1 VSSVESAIACS
12 SPRVGIGLEAD
23 VITRIR
29 RRHWTAVHLLLL
41 GTAAVLVASSVS
53 SVVRGRLARERV
65 VRGVAA
71 PAKAPGPAAAPLSE
85 YLEIARRGLFAE
97 IPANE
102 TAISGGTVQPGP
114 ASLRLL
120 GTGGDVEN
128 PYAVVEDTKERRQDV
143 VRLGDSLAGA
153 EVVAI
158 GWRRIIL
165 RRGAEEE
172 MLIVPADLGIVPAA
186 ATATRAVAAP
196 AAAGPSD
203 GAIKELGEDRFLVA
217 RAEVEHQLQNLSQVF
232 TQMRAV
238 PNLKEGKTDGF
249 RVFAIRRDS
258 IFDRI
263 GLENNDVVQ
272 RINGVELTDPAR
284 AMGLLQELQGESRL
298 TVDVLRGGAPRTL
311 SYEIR

>member
-1 VSSVESAIACS
+1 M
-12 SPRVGIGLEAD
+12 
-23 VITRIR
+23 
-29 RRHWTAVHLLLL
+29 HLLLL
-41 GTAAVLVASSVS
+41 GIAAVLVASSVS
-53 SVVRGRLARERV
+53 SVVRERLARERV
-65 VRGVAA
+65 VRGEAA
-71 PAKAPGPAAAPLSE
+71 PVKPPGPAAVPLSE
-85 YLEIARRGLFAE
+85 YLEIARRGILAE
-97 IPANE
+97 VPAHD
-102 TAISGGTVQPGP
+102 APVAGSSVQPGP

-120 GTGGDVEN
+120 GTGGDAES

-158 GWRRIIL
+158 GWRQIVL

-172 MLIVPADLGIVPAA
+172 MLIVPADLGIAPATGPVRAAATPAA
-186 ATATRAVAAP
+186 AT
-196 AAAGPSD
+196 GPSD
-203 GAIKELGEDRFLVA
+203 GAIKDLGDDRFLVA
-217 RAEVEHQLQNLSQVF
+217 RAEVDHQLQNLSQVF

-238 PNLKEGKTDGF
+238 PNLKDGKTEGF
-249 RVFAIRRDS
+249 RLFAIRRDS

-272 RINGVELTDPAR
+272 RVNGVELTDPAR
-284 AMGLLQELQGESRL
+284 AMGLLQQLQGESRL